1 MVRYVLP
8 LASLLLTFLATMAC
22 LRFLFSRQ
30 GLFWIVPLVLS
41 LLLDVNNLI
50 PLVSPAGVAVFSS
63 RMTEFFLL
71 ALSFFWYLMVITF
84 HSALKRKVDR
94 NRFRSDMIKNYTEAR
109 FLEKNERRAFS
120 KRSRRRRRQAGNS
133 YVTPDE
139 SSFHGYDLDAFD
151 C

>member
-50 PLVSPAGVAVFSS
+50 PLVSPAGVDVFSS

-84 HSALKRKVDR
+84 HYALKRKVDR

-120 KRSRRRRRQAGNS
+120 KRSRRRRRQAVNS

>member
-63 RMTEFFLL
+63 RMTKFFLL

-84 HSALKRKVDR
+84 HYALKRKVDR

-120 KRSRRRRRQAGNS
+120 KRSRRRRRQAVNS

>member
-50 PLVSPAGVAVFSS
+50 PLVSSAGVAVFSS

-84 HSALKRKVDR
+84 HYALKRKVDR

-120 KRSRRRRRQAGNS
+120 KRSRRRRRQAVNS

>member
-84 HSALKRKVDR
+84 HYALKRKVDR

-109 FLEKNERRAFS
+109 FLEKNERREFA
-120 KRSRRRRRQAGNS
+120 RRRQKRREEALNS
-133 YVTPDE
+133 YYKPT
-139 SSFHGYDLDAFD
+139 SSDFTGYDLSIFD
-151 C
+151 